1 MPEQFSETIRLIET
15 LQKALEEMKKESQK
29 LMTTG
34 DQQAALDLS
43 ASQDKVNATINN
55 EINKQQADK
64 ENKFKAQ
71 ELVEGNK
78 EQEKNTQKRI
88 HKV

>member
-1 MPEQFSETIRLIET
+1 
-15 LQKALEEMKKESQK
+15 MKKESQK

-55 EINKQQADK
+55 EINKQQVDK
-64 ENKFKAQ
+64 ENKLKAQ

-78 EQEKNTQKRI
+78 EQEKNNSANREANANLTNAQAAI
-88 HKV
+88 QWQTAA